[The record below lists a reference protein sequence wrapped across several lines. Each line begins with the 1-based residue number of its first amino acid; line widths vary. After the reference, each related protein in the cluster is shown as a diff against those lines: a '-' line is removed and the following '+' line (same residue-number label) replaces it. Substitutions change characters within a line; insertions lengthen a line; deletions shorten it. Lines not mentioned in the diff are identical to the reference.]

1 MEARAIAAAVV
12 RVVFASILT
21 VLGVATVADAAEL
34 TASWTD
40 NSGGTA
46 AFALER
52 RTSTDASFT
61 PLTDVPIGI
70 TSYVDTSVAQGVTY
84 CYRVRAYNDTD
95 QSPYSDEACGSV
107 SSTDYSVSVTKSGD
121 GAGLVTSIP
130 AGISCGSGCR
140 VTYPAGTV
148 VTLVASATSGS
159 KFAGWTGDCSGTS
172 ACRVVGNAG
181 LNVEA
186 RFNLL
191 PSTSSTSGAS
201 SSSGASSTTGAA
213 AAGGASI
220 AVSTSTPMTAAASS
234 IAAAPANQASAPGAG
249 RSGSVYDV
257 VVAKSG
263 DGTGTVSSNPGG
275 IECGN
280 GCSMTYM
287 AGIPVTLTATPEA
300 GSRFEGWSG
309 QCSGKGAC
317 TVSGNGAISVTA
329 RFTRLSPG
337 EITGPATPLY
347 TFDPDRPGSRRRDAT
362 PLEGATSTGP
372 RTAVAPANPP
382 RAWMAAVQTT
392 TTGLASPYRLMVRTA
407 RRTWIRVR
415 MDNGQMYEEKLKAG
429 AVRVWVSDQPFAITL
444 RDTGGVRFE
453 LNGRRLPV
461 PEGVPISNLVLPR
474 PLGPTP

>member
-1 MEARAIAAAVV
+1 MRVPRAARLGIAIGLIAL
-12 RVVFASILT
+12 FD
-21 VLGVATVADAAEL
+21 VAVADAAQL

-40 NSGGTA
+40 NSDGTA

-52 RTSTDASFT
+52 RTSDTSFT
-61 PLTDVPIGI
+61 PLADMPVGL
-70 TSYVDTSVAQGVTY
+70 TSYVDASVAQGVTY
-84 CYRVRAYNDTD
+84 CYRVKAYNDSG

-130 AGISCGSGCR
+130 AGISCGGGCS
-140 VTYPAGTV
+140 VTYVAGTV
-148 VTLVASATSGS
+148 VTLFASLALG
-159 KFAGWTGDCSGTS
+159 APEQRGR
-172 ACRVVGNAG
+172 AQ
-181 LNVEA
+181 LNVAA

-191 PSTSSTSGAS
+191 PSTSSTGGS
-201 SSSGASSTTGAA
+201 SSTGTPSTTGAV
-213 AAGGASI
+213 AAGGSSI
-220 AVSTSTPMTAAASS
+220 FASTSTPVAGAASS
-234 IAAAPANQASAPGAG
+234 TAAQPANRPSSPDGNRSA
-249 RSGSVYDV
+249 SVYDV

-263 DGTGTVSSNPGG
+263 DGAGTVSSKPGG

-280 GCSMTYM
+280 GCAMTYM
-287 AGIPVTLTATPEA
+287 AGIPVTLIATPEA

-309 QCSGKGAC
+309 QCSGSGAC
-317 TVSGNGAISVTA
+317 TVSGSGAISVTA

-337 EITGPATPLY
+337 DITSRATPLY
-347 TFDPDRPGSRRRDAT
+347 TFDPDRPGSRRHGAT
-362 PLEGATSTGP
+362 PLERTTPTGP
-372 RTAVAPANPP
+372 RTAVSPANPP

-392 TTGLASPYRLMVRTA
+392 TTGVASPYRLMVRTA

-415 MDNGQMYEEKLKAG
+415 MDNGQTYEEKLKAG
-429 AVRVWVSDQPFAITL
+429 AVRVWASDQPFAITL

-461 PEGVPISNLVLPR
+461 PDGVPVSNLVLPR

>member
-107 SSTDYSVSVTKSGD
+107 WSTDYSVSVTKSGD

-130 AGISCGSGCR
+130 AGISCGNGCQ

-159 KFAGWTGDCSGTS
+159 KCAGWSGDCSGTS
-172 ACRVVGNAG
+172 SCRVVGNAQ
-181 LNVEA
+181 LNVAA

-191 PSTSSTSGAS
+191 PSTSSTGGGS
-201 SSSGASSTTGAA
+201 SSTGTPSTTGAV
-213 AAGGASI
+213 AAGGSSI
-220 AVSTSTPMTAAASS
+220 FASTSTPVAGAASS
-234 IAAAPANQASAPGAG
+234 TAALPANQPSSADGN
-249 RSGSVYDV
+249 RSASVYNV

-263 DGTGTVSSNPGG
+263 DGAGTVSSKPGG

-280 GCSMTYM
+280 GCAMTYM
-287 AGIPVTLTATPEA
+287 AGIPVTLIATPEA

-309 QCSGKGAC
+309 QCSGTGAC
-317 TVSGNGAISVTA
+317 TVNGGGPISVTA
-329 RFTRLSPG
+329 RFTR
-337 EITGPATPLY
+337 
-347 TFDPDRPGSRRRDAT
+347 
-362 PLEGATSTGP
+362 
-372 RTAVAPANPP
+372 
-382 RAWMAAVQTT
+382 
-392 TTGLASPYRLMVRTA
+392 
-407 RRTWIRVR
+407 
-415 MDNGQMYEEKLKAG
+415 
-429 AVRVWVSDQPFAITL
+429 
-444 RDTGGVRFE
+444 
-453 LNGRRLPV
+453 
-461 PEGVPISNLVLPR
+461 
-474 PLGPTP
+474 